1 MRTVYHLIQNRTTL
15 EVICVNCTNSRVLNH
30 RHLARRFGMGKILAE
45 LRFVCRRC
53 QSRRYRLRF
62 VTDALGEAAPL
73 RMQWFGGV
81 YEKFLE

>member
-15 EVICVNCTNSRVLNH
+15 EVICVNCANSTVLNH
-30 RHLARRFGMGKILAE
+30 RHLARRFGMGKLLVE

-53 QSRRYRLRF
+53 QARRYRLRF
-62 VTDALGEAAPL
+62 VADELGEAAPL
-73 RMQWFGGV
+73 KMQWFGGV